1 MQLFGGGTTLYITLA
16 IIALLCALHVAAYL
30 TRDKVALTVSI
41 VNITLH
47 ILAIFAFLWLKLTI
61 SEATLAYLF
70 SLFFHTMMHFIP
82 YLLGLKEKKGGET
95 GDL

>member
-1 MQLFGGGTTLYITLA
+1 MQLFGGGTTLYITLL
-16 IIALLCALHVAAYL
+16 IIALFCVLHVITYL
-30 TRDKVALTVSI
+30 TRGKLSFAIGI

-70 SLFFHTMMHFIP
+70 SLFAHTMIHFIP
-82 YLLGLKEKKGGET
+82 YLITLKGTKGGE
-95 GDL
+95 DK

>member
-1 MQLFGGGTTLYITLA
+1 MQLFGGGNTLYITLA
-16 IIALLCALHVAAYL
+16 IIALFCVLHVITYL
-30 TRDKVALTVSI
+30 TRGKLSLAISI

-70 SLFFHTMMHFIP
+70 SLFFHTMIHFIP
-82 YLLGLKEKKGGET
+82 CLLGLREKKGGE
-95 GDL
+95 DE

>member
-16 IIALLCALHVAAYL
+16 IIALLCAMHIATYL
-30 TRDKVALTVSI
+30 TRAKVSLAISV
-41 VNITLH
+41 VNIALH

-82 YLLGLKEKKGGET
+82 YILGLKGTKGGE
-95 GDL
+95 DK

>member
-16 IIALLCALHVAAYL
+16 IIALLCVMHVVAYL
-30 TRDKVALTVSI
+30 TRGKVSLVVNI

-70 SLFFHTMMHFIP
+70 SLFCNENGIRIICVIYNCFCSH
-82 YLLGLKEKKGGET
+82 
-95 GDL
+95 

>member
-30 TRDKVALTVSI
+30 TRDKVALTVGI

-82 YLLGLKEKKGGET
+82 YLLGLKGTKGGE
-95 GDL
+95 DK

>member
-70 SLFFHTMMHFIP
+70 SLFFHTMIHFIP
-82 YLLGLKEKKGGET
+82 CLLGLREKKGGENK
-95 GDL
+95 

>member
-16 IIALLCALHVAAYL
+16 IIALLCVMHVVAYL
-30 TRDKVALTVSI
+30 TRGKASLVVNI

-47 ILAIFAFLWLKLTI
+47 ILVIFAFLWLKLTI

-70 SLFFHTMMHFIP
+70 SLFFHTMIHFIP
-82 YLLGLKEKKGGET
+82 CLLGLREKKGGE
-95 GDL
+95 DE

>member
-16 IIALLCALHVAAYL
+16 IIALLCVMHVAAYL
-30 TRDKVALTVSI
+30 TRGKASLVVNI

-82 YLLGLKEKKGGET
+82 YLLGLKGTKGGE
-95 GDL
+95 DK